1 MITAM
6 RGKIVRRA
14 DHPAV
19 GLILDSFHT
28 LGRGTDPE
36 TIRRIP
42 GDKIFFVQLA
52 DAPLIQMDL
61 LYWSRHFRNMPGEG
75 DLDIA
80 GFTRAVLA
88 SGYAG
93 PLSLEVF
100 NDQFRGGNP
109 RLVAADGHRS
119 LVYLMD
125 RLKREDPS
133 LAPALADVADMP
145 QRAKAEAVEFIEFA
159 TSEEEA
165 GELEDALKVLG
176 FSQTGRH
183 VSKQVARWQQGGIN
197 ILINTQTEGYTH
209 SAYAAHGLTVSDIC
223 LKVGDAAAAKARAL
237 ALGAESFEQASPS
250 GETDIPAVR
259 GMGGSV
265 IRFVDQSAALAGF
278 WERDFANT
286 PSDRGSRSAG
296 LTRID
301 HLAQTMAY
309 DEMLS
314 WTAYYTSV
322 FDAAKSPMV
331 DVVDPGGIVRSQ
343 AIEGAGGGLRLT
355 LNGAE
360 TRRTLAGRFISDTFG
375 GSVQHIA
382 LASDDMFTTA
392 EALLANGF
400 EPLQLSGNYY
410 ADLAAR
416 FDLDAE
422 MLARLQQY
430 QIMYDRDESGEF
442 FQLYSRS
449 LGEGIFFEIVQR
461 AGGYSGY
468 GAPNAPFRIAAQR
481 RAARPASMPRM

>member
-1 MITAM
+1 
-6 RGKIVRRA
+6 
-14 DHPAV
+14 
-19 GLILDSFHT
+19 
-28 LGRGTDPE
+28 
-36 TIRRIP
+36 
-42 GDKIFFVQLA
+42 
-52 DAPLIQMDL
+52 
-61 LYWSRHFRNMPGEG
+61 
-75 DLDIA
+75 
-80 GFTRAVLA
+80 
-88 SGYAG
+88 
-93 PLSLEVF
+93 
-100 NDQFRGGNP
+100 
-109 RLVAADGHRS
+109 
-119 LVYLMD
+119 
-125 RLKREDPS
+125 
-133 LAPALADVADMP
+133 
-145 QRAKAEAVEFIEFA
+145 
-159 TSEEEA
+159 
-165 GELEDALKVLG
+165 
-176 FSQTGRH
+176 
-183 VSKQVARWQQGGIN
+183 
-197 ILINTQTEGYTH
+197 
-209 SAYAAHGLTVSDIC
+209 
-223 LKVGDAAAAKARAL
+223 
-237 ALGAESFEQASPS
+237 
-250 GETDIPAVR
+250 
-259 GMGGSV
+259 MGGSV
-265 IRFVDQSAALAGF
+265 IRFVDQSAALSGF
-278 WERDFANT
+278 WDTDFENT

-322 FDAAKSPMV
+322 FDAAKSAMV

-343 AIEGAGGGLRLT
+343 AIEGSGSGLRLT

-382 LASDDMFTTA
+382 LASDDMFSTA

-422 MLARLQQY
+422 MLARLQHY

-449 LGEGIFFEIVQR
+449 LGDGIFFEIVQR

>member
-1 MITAM
+1 MLVCSSVHPQALGGIDRAADDLRQLGEM
-6 RGKIVRRA
+6 AGAHGVRVGFEALAWGSHVNDHRDAWEIVRRA

-133 LAPALADVADMP
+133 LASALADVPDMP
-145 QRAKAEAVEFIEFA
+145 PRAKAEAVEFIEFA

-197 ILINTQTEGYTH
+197 ILINTETEGYAH
-209 SAYAAHGLTVSDIC
+209 SAYAA
-223 LKVGDAAAAKARAL
+223 ARPDRERHL
-237 ALGAESFEQASPS
+237 SEGRRRGGGQGAGRGAWS
-250 GETDIPAVR
+250 GE
-259 GMGGSV
+259 
-265 IRFVDQSAALAGF
+265 L
-278 WERDFANT
+278 
-286 PSDRGSRSAG
+286 
-296 LTRID
+296 
-301 HLAQTMAY
+301 
-309 DEMLS
+309 
-314 WTAYYTSV
+314 
-322 FDAAKSPMV
+322 
-331 DVVDPGGIVRSQ
+331 
-343 AIEGAGGGLRLT
+343 
-355 LNGAE
+355 
-360 TRRTLAGRFISDTFG
+360 
-375 GSVQHIA
+375 
-382 LASDDMFTTA
+382 
-392 EALLANGF
+392 
-400 EPLQLSGNYY
+400 
-410 ADLAAR
+410 
-416 FDLDAE
+416 
-422 MLARLQQY
+422 
-430 QIMYDRDESGEF
+430 
-442 FQLYSRS
+442 
-449 LGEGIFFEIVQR
+449 
-461 AGGYSGY
+461 
-468 GAPNAPFRIAAQR
+468 
-481 RAARPASMPRM
+481 